1 MNKLSIMIQTV
12 FIVVMAFAVSAVAKE
27 VMKTATV
34 GDMRIE
40 LHVLPAEP
48 FFTAS
53 EVAAKKVKSGMLI
66 IGGAEPMSL
75 EANANHNRHLV
86 VHIYDA
92 GTNKAITDAKVSM
105 NFQQLDAKGKPMGT
119 PVDVPVVVME
129 AIGKGVESTHYGNNV
144 VMPAG
149 SYSVSVMVDDKR
161 TDFQVML
168 SDDATTSSVEM
179 HMH

>member
-1 MNKLSIMIQTV
+1 MCKLSIMIQTV
-12 FIVVMAFAVSAVAKE
+12 FILVMAFAFSAEAKN
-27 VMKTATV
+27 VMKTVTV

-40 LHVLPAEP
+40 LHILSAEP
-48 FFTAS
+48 FFTAD

-66 IGGAEPMSL
+66 ISGAEPLSL
-75 EANANHNRHLV
+75 EANTHPNHHLV
-86 VHIYDA
+86 VHIFDA
-92 GTNKAITDAKVSM
+92 KTNKALTDAKVSM
-105 NFQQLDAKGKPMGT
+105 NFQQLDAKGKLIGT
-119 PVDVPVVVME
+119 PTNVPIVVMQ

-149 SYSVSVMVDDKR
+149 SYSVSVVVNNKQ

-168 SDDATTSSVEM
+168 SDDETTSSGEM

>member
-1 MNKLSIMIQTV
+1 MRKLSITIQTV
-12 FIVVMAFAVSAVAKE
+12 FIMVMAFAVSTSAKE

-48 FFTAS
+48 FFTAG

-66 IGGAEPMSL
+66 IGGAVPLSL

-86 VHIYDA
+86 VHIYGA
-92 GTNKAITDAKVSM
+92 GTNKAITDARVSM
-105 NFQQLDAKGKPMGT
+105 NFQKLDSMGKPTGA
-119 PVDVPVVVME
+119 PVDVPVVIMQ
-129 AIGKGVESTHYGNNV
+129 AIGKGAESTHYGNNV

-149 SYSVSVMVDDKR
+149 SYSVSVVINNKQ

-168 SDDATTSSVEM
+168 SDDASTQSDEM